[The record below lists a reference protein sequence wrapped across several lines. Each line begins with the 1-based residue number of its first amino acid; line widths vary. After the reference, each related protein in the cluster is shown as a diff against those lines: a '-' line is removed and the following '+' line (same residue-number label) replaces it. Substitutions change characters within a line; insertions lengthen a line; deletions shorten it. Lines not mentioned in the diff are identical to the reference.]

1 MESLQNKYI
10 RRHSTPQGEALDWIE
25 RQTNVHTNFPQM
37 LSGSVQGAFL
47 RMLCSSLSARRV
59 LEIGTFTGYS
69 AVCLASGMAEGG
81 HLDALEINDEME
93 DLIRAGWERAGV
105 TDRITLHIGDA
116 LETLKS
122 LEGPYDMVY
131 IDANKREYV
140 SYYKLVKPLVR
151 HGGLIVADDVMMGG
165 KVYAEP
171 PASDPQT
178 TGLMEFNDMVASDSE
193 VEVVIL
199 PVRDG
204 LSIIRKL

>member
-131 IDANKREYV
+131 IDANKREYA

>member
-69 AVCLASGMAEGG
+69 AVCLASGMAEEG

-131 IDANKREYV
+131 IDANKREYA

>member
-1 MESLQNKYI
+1 MQNKYI

-116 LETLKS
+116 LETLKR

-131 IDANKREYV
+131 IDANKREYA

-178 TGLMEFNDMVASDSE
+178 TGLMEFNDMVASDSD